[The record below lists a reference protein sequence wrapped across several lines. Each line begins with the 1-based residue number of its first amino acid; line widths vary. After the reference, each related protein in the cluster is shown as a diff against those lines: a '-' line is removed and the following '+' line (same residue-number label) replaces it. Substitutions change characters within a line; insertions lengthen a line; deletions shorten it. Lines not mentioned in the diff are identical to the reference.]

1 MAESTQKEPTP
12 PPQPESRGGLFSRRK
27 SNSPP
32 RHDSHTSNSS
42 GGKLG
47 GLLGRDKEDKSVTA
61 ARERVRS
68 AEASE
73 ARAEKALQ
81 EAKLEVREAKAHASR
96 LEKEAAEE

>member
-1 MAESTQKEPTP
+1 M
-12 PPQPESRGGLFSRRK
+12 
-27 SNSPP
+27 N
-32 RHDSHTSNSS
+32 
-42 GGKLG
+42 
-47 GLLGRDKEDKSVTA
+47 RDKEDQSVTA